1 VSLRSEASPWGAL
14 VPDAPTDG
22 TAARI
27 LDVAMVRFGT
37 EGVARTS
44 MSQIAADAG
53 ISRVWLYRFY
63 ENRDAIVRALLGRE
77 THRFLTDLVAA
88 LDLTAPA
95 TDAVTAGF
103 EYAVV
108 TLRNHDLLRRVL
120 AEEPE
125 IAAPLLTAGIG
136 PLLNLARGIVA
147 SYLEHQADMTA
158 PESRAIAE
166 TLLRLVVSIV
176 LNNET
181 DIDFDNTRARRAYMG
196 QVIPRLV
203 PRPQT

>member
-1 VSLRSEASPWGAL
+1 MRSEPAPWDAL
-14 VPDAPTDG
+14 VRDVPVDG
-22 TAARI
+22 TAVRI
-27 LDVAMVRFGT
+27 LDAAMVRFGT
-37 EGVARTS
+37 DGVARTS

-63 ENRDAIVRALLGRE
+63 ENRDAVVRALLGRE
-77 THRFLTDLVAA
+77 AHRFLTDLVAA

-108 TLRNHDLLRRVL
+108 TLRNHDLLRRLV

-136 PLLNLARGIVA
+136 PLFDLSRGIVA
-147 SYLEHQADMTA
+147 SYLERQAGMTA
-158 PESRAIAE
+158 AESRAIAE
-166 TLLRLVVSIV
+166 TLLRLIVSIV

-181 DIDFDNTRARRAYMG
+181 DIDFDNTRALRAYMSH
-196 QVIPRLV
+196 VIPRLV
-203 PRPQT
+203 P